1 MRDGSARP
9 RGYACGVPV
18 ADPTAPDEGPVVYTS
33 ALTTR
38 FRSLSTRDGVL
49 LRGEAGWGEFSPFW
63 DYDDDTSVSWLRAA
77 HEAAEVGF
85 PAPLRDRVPVNVTI
99 PAVGP
104 ERAAAMVRASGGCT
118 TAKVKVAE
126 PGQTAGEEI
135 ERVAAVRDALGPEG
149 HVRIDANG
157 AWDLETAKERLAVL
171 DRAAGGLQY
180 AEQPVPTVEDL
191 AALRRAVDVP
201 IAADESV
208 RRAEDPL
215 RVARAEAADVLV
227 MKVQPLGG
235 VQRCLDLAAEAGLPV
250 VISSAVETS
259 IGLSAG
265 IAAAAALPQL
275 PYACGLATATLLT
288 DDLVADPLHA
298 VDGALPV
305 RRPAPDSDLLTR
317 HAASAELTRAWQDRL
332 AACTAILTG
341 THEPSS
347 TEVADFPS

>member
-1 MRDGSARP
+1 MRIPDPLRELGIDA
-9 RGYACGVPV
+9 AV
-18 ADPTAPDEGPVVYTS
+18 AWSIP
-33 ALTTR
+33 LTTR
-38 FRSLSTRDGVL
+38 FRRITRRDGVL
-49 LRGEAGWGEFSPFW
+49 LRGPQGWAEFSPFW
-63 DYDDDTSVSWLRAA
+63 DYDAAESAAWLRAA
-77 HEAAEVGF
+77 VADATTPR
-85 PAPLRDRVPVNVTI
+85 PAPVREQVEVNATI
-99 PAVGP
+99 PVLAPALAHRIARVGGA
-104 ERAAAMVRASGGCT
+104 R
-118 TAKVKVAE
+118 TAKVKVADPTSTLAE
-126 PGQTAGEEI
+126 DVARI
-135 ERVAAVRDALGPEG
+135 EAVRDALGPG
-149 HVRIDANG
+149 GRIRIDAN
-157 AWDLETAKERLAVL
+157 AVWDLEQALHALPQL
-171 DRAAGGLQY
+171 DAAADGLEY
-180 AEQPVPTVEDL
+180 AEQPCAAIEDL
-191 AALRRAVDVP
+191 AALRRALDIP

-250 VISSAVETS
+250 VISSAIESS

-265 IAAAAALPQL
+265 IAAAAALPRL
-275 PYACGLATATLLT
+275 PHACGLATATLLT

-305 RRPAPDSDLLTR
+305 RCPTPEPDLLTR